1 MKQNKYLYFWIIQGR
16 KDGRFR
22 DVEKI
27 QSAPGARKQAQE
39 RLKALLTGNYD
50 YDRFKLLD
58 ARRREKN
65 PDYQEKTS

>member
-1 MKQNKYLYFWIIQGR
+1 MKNPNKYLYYWIIQGR
-16 KDGRFR
+16 KLGRWQ

-39 RLKALLTGNYD
+39 RLKALLTESSD

-58 ARRREKN
+58 ARRREPN
-65 PDYQEKTS
+65 PEYKEN

>member
-1 MKQNKYLYFWIIQGR
+1 MKKVNVNLYFWVIQGR
-16 KDGRFR
+16 KNGRWQ

-39 RLKALLTGNYD
+39 RLKAYLTGNYK

-58 ARRREKN
+58 ARRREPN
-65 PDYQEKTS
+65 PEYTGD